1 MKGEGGNRWTIWEKF
16 YHFAWFLDAEALEH
30 NSEDGYEDV
39 VSRWGH
45 EEEKIVV
52 KRKKMHGNAFQRM
65 Q

>member
-1 MKGEGGNRWTIWEKF
+1 
-16 YHFAWFLDAEALEH
+16 LEH